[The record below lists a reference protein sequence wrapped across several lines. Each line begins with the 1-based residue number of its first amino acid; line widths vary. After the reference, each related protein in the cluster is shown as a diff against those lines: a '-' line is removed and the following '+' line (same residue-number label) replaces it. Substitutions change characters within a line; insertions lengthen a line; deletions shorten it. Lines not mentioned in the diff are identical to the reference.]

1 MVVALVLTPTSG
13 NIVSKKTA
21 VNVQV
26 TGAAANTS
34 TGYNTSNYPAS
45 PEVRYY
51 IKAAL
56 TGQNDLKSYQFAVD
70 SSGTHTFYDLVF
82 PAAGTWT
89 VTVNKVSDDS
99 VAATTS
105 PVVS

>member
-26 TGAAANTS
+26 TGATANTT
-34 TGYNTSNYPAS
+34 TGYNSSNYPSS

-51 IKAAL
+51 IKASLA
-56 TGQNDLKSYQFAVD
+56 GQNDLKSYQFAVD
-70 SSGTHTFYDLVF
+70 SSGTHLYQDLIF

-89 VTVNKVSDDS
+89 VTVNKASDDS